1 MNERNHMDCI
11 NQVLKTRPRRY
22 AGGLGLTPRAL
33 VVAFM
38 ALAVAAWPSPAA
50 ASRAES
56 ETVARAVTIYRD
68 SFGVPHVFA
77 PTDADC
83 VFGFAYA
90 QAEDNFRQIEDN
102 YLRALGRA
110 AEAHGAKALPDDL
123 IVRALELPKL
133 ALAEYQR
140 APAGMRRLYD
150 AFAAGLN
157 HFLAHDRGVKPLLI
171 SRFEGWQVLAFAR
184 YEVYKL
190 FVIEAGGLQV
200 GDLGSLAAAR
210 GARPPVGSNM
220 WAVGP
225 RKSADGHAMLFIN
238 PHVFFFGA
246 TQFYEGHLHSDA
258 GWDLSGATC
267 FGLPFPVL
275 GHNAALGWSHT
286 VNYPSIFT
294 LYSEQSDDAK
304 YPLAYRYGGEHRAAV
319 RSAG

>member
-56 ETVARAVTIYRD
+56 ETVARVVTIYRD

-102 YLRALGRA
+102 YIRALGRA

-123 IVRALELPKL
+123 IVRALELPRL
-133 ALAEYQR
+133 ALAEYGR
-140 APAGMRRLYD
+140 APVEMRQLYD

-157 HFLAHDRGVKPLLI
+157 YFLAHHRCVKPLLI
-171 SRFEGWQVLAFAR
+171 SHFEGWQFVAFAR
-184 YEVYKL
+184 FEVYKL
-190 FVIEAGGLQV
+190 FVLDASGVQI
-200 GDLGSLAAAR
+200 GDLSAEAA
-210 GARPPVGSNM
+210 
-220 WAVGP
+220 
-225 RKSADGHAMLFIN
+225 
-238 PHVFFFGA
+238 
-246 TQFYEGHLHSDA
+246 
-258 GWDLSGATC
+258 
-267 FGLPFPVL
+267 
-275 GHNAALGWSHT
+275 
-286 VNYPSIFT
+286 
-294 LYSEQSDDAK
+294 
-304 YPLAYRYGGEHRAAV
+304 
-319 RSAG
+319 